1 MILSSARGAKIPDAQ
16 MREAGP
22 SFRPAR
28 REDASILAELVNYAG
43 EGMPLYLWSKL
54 AGTHETAW
62 EVGRMRAARESGSFS
77 YRNTTVLNHDGRS
90 VGCLIGYEI
99 ADEKMPVPP
108 DTPGMFVPLQELENE
123 APGTWYVN
131 VLAVLPDHR
140 SRGFGSD
147 LLRLA
152 DERGRELGK
161 RGMSVIVSN
170 SNSGARRLYEK
181 HGYRESGRRKMIK
194 EGWINE
200 GQEWVLLTKAL

>member
-1 MILSSARGAKIPDAQ
+1 
-16 MREAGP
+16 
-22 SFRPAR
+22 
-28 REDASILAELVNYAG
+28 
-43 EGMPLYLWSKL
+43 
-54 AGTHETAW
+54 
-62 EVGRMRAARESGSFS
+62 
-77 YRNTTVLNHDGRS
+77 
-90 VGCLIGYEI
+90 
-99 ADEKMPVPP
+99 
-108 DTPGMFVPLQELENE
+108 
-123 APGTWYVN
+123 VN